1 MKNELLSSLLPFIG
15 EGEIAYYGQL
25 PENVLTLLISL
36 APFVKSSKNLRK
48 LSKLNPDELVKASE
62 ILPSM
67 NEKEREAFFS
77 KLE

>member
-25 PENVLTLLISL
+25 PENVLTLFISL

-67 NEKEREAFFS
+67 NEKEREAFLAS
-77 KLE
+77 